1 MARRRTPADKRAR
14 ILGAAAELM
23 VENGYGATT
32 LDAIVERA
40 GCSKSAVYEYFGHK
54 QGLISALA
62 VELVQ
67 DLAEELLTLGQA
79 DLDIRSALT
88 AYAER
93 AMQMIL
99 TDMHM
104 AVVRQ
109 VVAETWRYPELG
121 HSYYA
126 LGPKRAQDSLAG
138 FLRQRVG
145 AGHIAIDDPARA
157 AVEFYGLLLWDKWN
171 TRLVG
176 ARRPYTRKQIQQ
188 EARHT
193 VDAFLRLYP
202 PRR

>member
-1 MARRRTPADKRAR
+1 MGESMTGGPALARSKTPADKRTR

-40 GCSKSAVYEYFGHK
+40 GCSKSAVYEYFGNK

-67 DLAEELLTLGQA
+67 DLAEQLLTLGQS
-79 DLDIRSALT
+79 DLDIRSALV

-109 VVAETWRYPELG
+109 
-121 HSYYA
+121 
-126 LGPKRAQDSLAG
+126 
-138 FLRQRVG
+138 
-145 AGHIAIDDPARA
+145 
-157 AVEFYGLLLWDKWN
+157 
-171 TRLVG
+171 
-176 ARRPYTRKQIQQ
+176 
-188 EARHT
+188 
-193 VDAFLRLYP
+193 
-202 PRR
+202 

>member
-1 MARRRTPADKRAR
+1 MARRTAPADKRAR
-14 ILGAAAELM
+14 ILRAAAELM

-32 LDAIVERA
+32 LDAVVERA
-40 GCSKSAVYEYFGHK
+40 GCSKSAVYEYFGNK
-54 QGLISALA
+54 QGLVSALA

-67 DLAEELLTLGQA
+67 DLAEQLVTLGQS

-93 AMQMIL
+93 ALQLIL

-126 LGPKRAQDSLAG
+126 LGPKRAQDSLAA
-138 FLRQRVG
+138 FLRQRA
-145 AGHIAIDDPARA
+145 AGGQMTIDDPQRA
-157 AVEFYGLLLWDKWN
+157 AVEFYGLMLWDKWN

-176 ARRPYTRKQIQQ
+176 ARRPYTKKQIQH
-188 EARHT
+188 EARRT

-202 PRR
+202 PTE